1 MKIIKE
7 IKFYDEEIE
16 KLLLNEV
23 LDNKSKFIKIPNKLI
38 ETMFKISPSLKDKTN
53 NSKIGLIYYKDN
65 KNSYE
70 EFIKV
75 SPLRKYEYKNSI
87 IETIN
92 TIKNINHSLYIIL
105 NNENKEYKLYLAYLK
120 TDKEIFKD
128 IINSDIEEL
137 QREENIWVLT

>member
-137 QREENIWVLT
+137 QREENI